1 MRASEVWAAVVTLL
15 MLTEPSRRTA
25 ALPKVRA
32 HCTLRLLRVR
42 STGIRTLKFW
52 LRISSTVLFASLAVL
67 GQRSQATAAELKIL
81 APRSMWTVLKEIGP
95 QFEASSGYKLT
106 VVTGIA
112 ATLADRIIE
121 AEPFDIFIGPPVQMD
136 RLVQANRVI
145 ADTRTSIARSGIGV
159 EVRAGARKPD
169 ISSVDSFK
177 RALLNAKSIG
187 YLKQDGTSGAY
198 LHGLLERLEIADAIK
213 AKVVRPQTDI
223 VSELVANGEIG
234 LGLVVMTQI
243 MTTPGVDLVG
253 PIPHE
258 IQSYVRWSGVVS
270 AHSTAPQVA
279 KDLLDFLTGPTALP
293 VLKAQGMEPG

>member
-25 ALPKVRA
+25 ALHRVRA

-42 STGIRTLKFW
+42 SIGIRTLKFW

-223 VSELVANGEIG
+223 VSELVANGEIE